1 MNELAAT
8 ESELD
13 DDQID
18 RPKLTYKR
26 KGSRHGHS
34 RSRTPSEG
42 ETMARAAMYG
52 SASEGGLDLSGG
64 HGQHPNGDDWADE
77 EPFHRPKLSYG
88 GGLRSSSRRSSTG
101 SESGRRSST

>member
-1 MNELAAT
+1 MGDLAAT

-26 KGSRHGHS
+26 KSSRHGHS

-42 ETMARAAMYG
+42 EAMARSMYG
-52 SASEGGLDLSGG
+52 SSAEGGLDVSGG
-64 HGQHPNGDDWADE
+64 AGHPNGDDWGDE

-88 GGLRSSSRRSSTG
+88 GGLRSSSSRRSSTN
-101 SESGRRSST
+101 SEPGRRSST